1 MNILKIL
8 IFIIMLFTSL
18 FLAIIQIANTKGI
31 LTFENGKAI
40 CEGEKLRKLWDLN
53 YFEFKCNDGRTIK
66 FIN

>member
-18 FLAIIQIANTKGI
+18 FLVIIQIVNTKGI
-31 LTFENGKAI
+31 LTFENNKTI

-53 YFEFKCNDGRTIK
+53 YFEFKCNDGRKIK